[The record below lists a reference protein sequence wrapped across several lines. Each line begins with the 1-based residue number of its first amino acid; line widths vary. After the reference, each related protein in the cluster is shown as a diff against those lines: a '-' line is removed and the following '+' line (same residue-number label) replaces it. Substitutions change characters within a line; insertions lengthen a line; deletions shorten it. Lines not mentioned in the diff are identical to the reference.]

1 MPEHQRLLALPAV
14 AAALAACVLAPT
26 PATAQSPPSHD
37 GADAALAALTATPSG
52 PVTTTTLAAPGL
64 IAPVEIIRDRWG
76 INHIYAETEYDL
88 FFAQG
93 YAAARD
99 RLFQFEVWRAQA
111 TGTVAEMLGPD
122 ELERDIGFRLFKYR
136 GDMTAEMNHYHDRG
150 SLIIPAYVD
159 GVNAYIAETE
169 ANPELLPIEFDLL
182 GIRPQRWT
190 PEVVISR
197 HQGLLGNIGSELSY
211 GRAVAAVGA
220 EAVKRVANFH
230 PGDPDIELDPAI
242 DGALLS
248 QDILGLYN
256 AFRGSVRFR
265 REHLVPEYRG
275 DEEAFGRLDTALRDV
290 RGAVA
295 YSDAAGTAPA
305 VPGRHADAPDAQPD
319 PTRPDPLALPAG
331 SAPAGSGLLTW
342 PDHESLGSNNW
353 VVSGRLSE
361 SGYPL
366 MANDP
371 HRAQSAPSLR
381 YWVHL
386 VGPGW
391 NVIGGGEPEI
401 PGVSIGHNEYGAWGL
416 TVFRTDGEDLYVYET
431 DPANPNRYRYRDG
444 WEEMTVITEEI
455 PVKGRSPHTAEFK
468 YTRHGPVVFEDTG
481 NNVAYAVRAAW
492 LEPGGAPYLASLR
505 MDQARTWEEF
515 VEACNYSNIPGE
527 NMIWADRDGNIGW
540 QAVGIAP
547 IRRNWSGLVPVPGDG
562 RYEWDG
568 YLPIRAKPSV
578 QNPPEG
584 YFVTANNHLT
594 PDDYPHMDAIG
605 YEWSDPYRWARAA
618 EVLGSGRLHS
628 MADMMA
634 LQTDYL
640 SIPARTLVP
649 MLRHVGPSPD
659 PGTERARELLLAWDF
674 VLDPTSVAAAIHVA
688 FEGRVRANVRN
699 AIVPAA
705 QRQVLGGMAMTK
717 VIGHLTAPGGEFGDD
732 PLAGRDAVLLRSLE
746 EAVAALRQKLGS
758 DMDGWQ
764 YGQPAYKHAI
774 IYHPLSRAVP
784 AEIAARLTV
793 GPLPRGG
800 NSYTLNNTGGSDNQF
815 SGASFRLIVDVGDWD
830 RAVGSNTPGQSG
842 DPDSHFY
849 DNLFE
854 LWANDR
860 FFPVFYSRERVES
873 VAAERW
879 MLTPG

>member
-1 MPEHQRLLALPAV
+1 MLDQHRPIAVVALGV
-14 AAALAACVLAPT
+14 ALAATALAPA
-26 PATAQSPPSHD
+26 PSTAQSPPSHD
-37 GADAALAALTATPSG
+37 AAGATFAAPTTPPPG
-52 PVTTTTLAAPGL
+52 PTTTTLTLPGL
-64 IAPVEIIRDRWG
+64 QAPVEIIRDRWG

-122 ELERDIGFRLFKYR
+122 ELQRDIGFRLFKYR
-136 GDMTAEMNHYHDRG
+136 GDMTVEMNHYHDRG

-169 ANPELLPIEFDLL
+169 ANPSLLPLEFELL
-182 GIRPQRWT
+182 GIRPKRWT

-197 HQGLLGNIGSELSY
+197 HQGLLGNIGSELRY

-230 PGDPDIELDPAI
+230 PGDPDMTLDPTI
-242 DGALLS
+242 DGVLLS

-265 REHLVPEYRG
+265 PEHLIPEHRG
-275 DEEAFGRLDTALRDV
+275 DEEALERLEMAM
-290 RGAVA
+290 
-295 YSDAAGTAPA
+295 
-305 VPGRHADAPDAQPD
+305 PD
-319 PTRPDPLALPAG
+319 PH
-331 SAPAGSGLLTW
+331 TW
-342 PDHESLGSNNW
+342 PDYESLGSNNW
-353 VVSGRLSE
+353 IVSGRLSE

-371 HRAQSAPSLR
+371 HRGQSAPSLR

-391 NVIGGGEPEI
+391 DVIGGGEPEI

-431 DPANPNRYRYRDG
+431 DPDNPNRYRYRDG
-444 WEEMTVITEEI
+444 WDEMTVITEEI
-455 PVKGRSPHTAEFK
+455 PVKGQAPHTAEFK
-468 YTRHGPVVFEDTG
+468 YTRHGPVVFEDTA

-505 MDQARTWEEF
+505 MDQAKTWEEF

-527 NMIWADRDGNIGW
+527 NMIWADREGNIGW

-578 QNPPEG
+578 YNPEEG
-584 YFVTANNHLT
+584 YFATANNHLT

-605 YEWSDPYRWARAA
+605 FEWSDPYRWARAA

-640 SIPARTLVP
+640 SIPARTIVP
-649 MLRHVGPSPD
+649 MLRHVGPAGDPD
-659 PGTERARELLLAWDF
+659 TERARELLLAWDF
-674 VLDPTSVAAAIHVA
+674 VLDPGSVAAGIYAA
-688 FEGRVRANVRN
+688 FESRVRGNVRDV
-699 AIVPAA
+699 IVPAA
-705 QRQVLGGMAMTK
+705 QRRVLGGLALTR

-746 EAVAALRQKLGS
+746 EAVAALRAKLGR
-758 DMDGWQ
+758 DMGGWQ
-764 YGQPAYKHAI
+764 YGQPDYKHATI
-774 IYHPLSRAVP
+774 FHPLSRAASP
-784 AEIAARLTV
+784 EIASRLTV

-800 NSYTLNNTGGSDNQF
+800 NGSTLNNTGGGDNQF
-815 SGASFRLIVDVGDWD
+815 SGASFRLIVDTGDWD

-842 DPDSHFY
+842 DPDSPFY

-879 MLTPG
+879 VLTPG

>member
-1 MPEHQRLLALPAV
+1 MRDQHRQLATIALGVALA
-14 AAALAACVLAPT
+14 AAALAA
-26 PATAQSPPSHD
+26 ATAQSPPSD
-37 GADAALAALTATPSG
+37 DAARVALAAPTGIPSG
-52 PVTTTTLAAPGL
+52 PTTTATTLTLRGL
-64 IAPVEIIRDRWG
+64 RAPVEIIRDRWG

-111 TGTVAEMLGPD
+111 TGTVAEMLGPE
-122 ELERDIGFRLFKYR
+122 ELERDIGFRLFRYR
-136 GDMTAEMNHYHDRG
+136 GDMTVEMNHYHDRG

-169 ANPELLPIEFDLL
+169 ANPELLPIEFELL

-197 HQGLLGNIGSELSY
+197 HQGLLGNIGSELRY

-230 PGDPDIELDPAI
+230 PGDPDITLDPAI

-248 QDILGLYN
+248 QDILGIYN

-265 REHLVPEYRG
+265 REHLVPEHRG
-275 DEEAFGRLDTALRDV
+275 DEEAFQQLQA
-290 RGAVA
+290 AVA
-295 YSDAAGTAPA
+295 E
-305 VPGRHADAPDAQPD
+305 
-319 PTRPDPLALPAG
+319 PDPL
-331 SAPAGSGLLTW
+331 SW
-342 PDHESLGSNNW
+342 PDYENLGSNNW

-431 DPANPNRYRYRDG
+431 DPDNPNRYRYRDG

-455 PVKGRSPHTAEFK
+455 PVKGQPSHTAEFK
-468 YTRHGPVVFEDTG
+468 YTRHGPVVFEDTR
-481 NNVAYAVRAAW
+481 NSVAYAVRAAW

-527 NMIWADRDGNIGW
+527 NMIWADREGNIGW

-578 QNPPEG
+578 HNPPEG
-584 YFVTANNHLT
+584 YFATANNHLT

-640 SIPARTLVP
+640 SIPARTMVP
-649 MLRHVGPSPD
+649 MLLHVGLSPD

-674 VLDPTSVAAAIHVA
+674 VLDPGSVAAGIYVA
-688 FEGRVRANVRN
+688 FEARVRANVRN
-699 AIVPAA
+699 AVVPAA
-705 QRQVLGGMAMTK
+705 QRRVLGGMAMTK
-717 VIGHLTAPGGEFGDD
+717 VIGRLTAPGGEFGDD
-732 PLAGRDAVLLRSLE
+732 PIAGRDAVLLRSLE
-746 EAVAALRQKLGS
+746 EAVAALREKLGR

-764 YGQPAYKHAI
+764 YGQPAYKHATI
-774 IYHPLSRAVP
+774 FHPLSRAAP
-784 AEIAARLTV
+784 ADLAARLSV

-800 NSYTLNNTGGSDNQF
+800 NSYTLNNTGGGDNQT
-815 SGASFRLIVDVGDWD
+815 SGASFRLIVDTGDWD
-830 RAVGSNTPGQSG
+830 RTVGSNTPGQSG
-842 DPDSHFY
+842 DPDSPFY

-879 MLTPG
+879 VLTPR